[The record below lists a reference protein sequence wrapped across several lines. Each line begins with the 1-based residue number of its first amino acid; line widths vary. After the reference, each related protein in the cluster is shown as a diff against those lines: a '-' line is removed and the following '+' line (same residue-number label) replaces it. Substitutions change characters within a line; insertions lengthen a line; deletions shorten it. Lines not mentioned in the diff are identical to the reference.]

1 MKCKG
6 EGLLQDVEIPEN
18 NMIARRNRNR
28 FPLSLQFDP
37 YLKSITGN
45 SPNCCYTVISVNF
58 SINFCFSLLPVVEK
72 RSNGKSYFTKIL
84 SFFLSRSV

>member
-6 EGLLQDVEIPEN
+6 EGLLQDVEIREN

-45 SPNCCYTVISVNF
+45 SPN
-58 SINFCFSLLPVVEK
+58 
-72 RSNGKSYFTKIL
+72 
-84 SFFLSRSV
+84 